1 MTDDR
6 PSPLRNAYAAL
17 VTAGEIESDPAQLA
31 IVDRLDGLILR
42 LKEKSLARKGSAL
55 GWLFGRSQP
64 PEAAKGLYI
73 WGGVGRGKT
82 MLMDLFHQALPP
94 TISKR
99 RVHFNAFMNDV
110 HERIFRHRTET
121 KAGRAKG
128 DDPIPP
134 VAAALAAEA
143 TLLCFDEFSVTDIA
157 DAMLLGRL
165 FTRLFEQ
172 GVVVVATSNVEPD
185 RLYDG
190 GLNRALFVPFID
202 LLKQHMTVAKLDA
215 RTDYR
220 REKLSG
226 GSTYV
231 TGTGE
236 EAKAALDDAFQRLTG
251 VPRGK
256 PRVLRFK
263 GRELVIPEAE
273 KGVARASFDDLCRKA
288 LGPADTLAIA
298 QAFHTLVL
306 DGVPVLGEGQRNEAK
321 RFITLI
327 DSLYDAGAKLVVS
340 AVAEPDGLY
349 PGGEGR
355 EAFEFQRTASRL
367 VEMRSE
373 DYLARPHNAGAPK
386 TGIVET

>member
-1 MTDDR
+1 MRT
-6 PSPLRNAYAAL
+6 AYAAL
-17 VTAGEIESDPAQLA
+17 VASGEIEADPAQQA
-31 IVDRLDGLILR
+31 VVERLDALVGR
-42 LKEKSLARKGSAL
+42 LNERASARKGGAL
-55 GWLFGRSQP
+55 ARLFGRAP
-64 PEAAKGLYI
+64 PKEAPKGLYI
-73 WGGVGRGKT
+73 WGSVGRGKT
-82 MLMDLFHQALPP
+82 MLMDLFYEHLPPALPR
-94 TISKR
+94 R

-110 HERIFRHRTET
+110 HERIFRHRNAV
-121 KAGRAKG
+121 KAGQARG

-143 TLLCFDEFSVTDIA
+143 GLLCFDEFSVTDIA

-165 FTRLFEQ
+165 FTRLFED

-185 RLYDG
+185 RLYEG

-202 LLKQHMTVAKLDA
+202 LLKRHMEIVKLEA

-220 REKLSG
+220 REKLAG
-226 GSTYV
+226 GATYV
-231 TGTGE
+231 VATGAP
-236 EAKAALDDAFQRLTG
+236 AKAALDAAFQRLTG
-251 VPRGK
+251 VARGK
-256 PRVLRFK
+256 PRILIVK

-273 KGVARASFDDLCRKA
+273 KGVARASFDALCREP

-306 DGVPVLGEGQRNEAK
+306 DAVPVLGEGERNAAK

-340 AVAEPDGLY
+340 AAAEPDGLY
-349 PGGEGR
+349 PAGEGR

-386 TGIVET
+386 PGIVET